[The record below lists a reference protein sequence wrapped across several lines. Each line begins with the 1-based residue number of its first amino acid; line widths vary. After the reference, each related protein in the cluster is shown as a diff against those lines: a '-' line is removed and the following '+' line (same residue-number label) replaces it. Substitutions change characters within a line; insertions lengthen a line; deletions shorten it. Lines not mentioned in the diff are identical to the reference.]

1 MELEQVLLKRR
12 SVRKFKQD
20 KIDNEMME
28 KILYYAMCA
37 PSACNR
43 QPWEFYVIKDE
54 AVLTELKKA
63 SRFTNHDA
71 PLAIVVAGNE
81 ERFLPRRMK
90 DYWVQDCASAI
101 THILL
106 EATNLGLG
114 SLWCGLYPQEDA
126 VDRVR
131 GILHLEENIIPMGLV
146 LLGYPDE
153 FPEERTQY
161 DETKVHIIEENS
173 SRK

>member
-12 SVRKFKQD
+12 SVRKFKQ
-20 KIDNEMME
+20 E
-28 KILYYAMCA
+28 KIGQEMIDKLLYYAMCA

-43 QPWEFYVIKDE
+43 QPWEFYVIEEE
-54 AVLTELKKA
+54 AVLAELKNA

-71 PLAIVVAGNE
+71 PLAIVVAGNT
-81 ERFLPRRMK
+81 ERFLPRQMQ
-90 DYWVQDCASAI
+90 DYWAQDCASAI

-126 VDRVR
+126 TERVR
-131 GILHLEENIIPMGLV
+131 VILKAEETIIPMGLI

-161 DETKVHIIEENS
+161 DEAKVHQV
-173 SRK
+173 